1 MHTSLSSR
9 SKGAAIYLDEIESLE
24 CDRQWC
30 LAADVGLVVVYMSA
44 VEKELHASDFI
55 FANST
60 GEALCIFF
68 ASRSFSLSVDQTK
81 KLFVL
86 TSIGMKEAS
95 ITDISFTLSKYP
107 TIYQGPLHYS

>member
-1 MHTSLSSR
+1 MLVSSL
-9 SKGAAIYLDEIESLE
+9 
-24 CDRQWC
+24 
-30 LAADVGLVVVYMSA
+30 SA
-44 VEKELHASDFI
+44 VEKELHAFDFI
-55 FANST
+55 LANST

-86 TSIGMKEAS
+86 TSIVMKEAS
-95 ITDISFTLSKYP
+95 ITDISFILSKYP